1 MYSNSSCLTVSNALL
16 KSTKQVNRRFVPF
29 WVYLQGSTLMV
40 VRLPG
45 TSEMRLRASE
55 NGTSQQNKTKW
66 RKIHDTYDKMFR

>member
-1 MYSNSSCLTVSNALL
+1 MYSNSSCLTVSNTLL

-45 TSEMRLRASE
+45 ASEKGTQLVHQASE
-55 NGTSQQNKTKW
+55 NDSVICSIPEEQK
-66 RKIHDTYDKMFR
+66 D